1 MYARFFKRFF
11 DIILSLLAIIVL
23 ALPMLV
29 IAIAV
34 KCDSKGPAI
43 FVQDRIGRN
52 GKLFKFYKFRS
63 MTMDAPK
70 DLATRK
76 IHSESY
82 ITKLGA
88 FLRKTSLDE
97 LPQLFCILKGDMSI
111 IGPRPVVAS
120 ETELLEYRKQAGV
133 EKVRPGLTGWAQVNG
148 RDQLTDMK
156 LKAAYDAEYAEH
168 ITLWKDI
175 KILFMTVGTVFTEA
189 GIVEGDAV
197 MKEHAEYAES
207 QGKTVEVTEEVA
219 VTESMEDLGESVTK
233 EGLEVGEPQ
242 AETVPDTAV

>member
-1 MYARFFKRFF
+1 MYSRFFKRFF
-11 DIILSLLAIIVL
+11 DILLSFLAIIVL
-23 ALPMLV
+23 AFPMLV

-52 GKLFKFYKFRS
+52 GKPFRFYKFRS
-63 MTMDAPK
+63 MTTDAPK
-70 DLATRK
+70 DVATRK
-76 IHSESY
+76 IQSQCY

-111 IGPRPVVAS
+111 IGPRPVVSS
-120 ETELLEYRKQAGV
+120 ETELLEYRRQAGV
-133 EKVRPGLTGWAQVNG
+133 ERVRPGLTGWAQVNG

-156 LKAAYDAEYAEH
+156 LKAMYDAEYANN
-168 ITLWKDI
+168 ITFWKDI
-175 KILFMTVGTVFTEA
+175 KILFKTVATVFTEA

-197 MKEHAEYAES
+197 MNERAEYAKS
-207 QGKTVEVTEEVA
+207 QDEQLETEILEEAAIATGDECVE
-219 VTESMEDLGESVTK
+219 LGESVIK
-233 EGLEVGEPQ
+233 EALEERPAEP
-242 AETVPDTAV
+242 ETAV